1 MLHGFLNPHLPLL
14 LLPVNPKSTFSLLL
28 LIRVQCKKP
37 APSPI
42 QINKKPENI
51 PQPYEKPKTPVIPKL
66 VPPSPPPVKEVVE
79 IVEPLKEKKMDSLT
93 TPKQSS
99 LVEQMKTFKRISLN
113 EYNNESRKQ
122 IEVVDTSHQV
132 TPKKQKMPIVFG
144 NQKKIKFYV

>member
-1 MLHGFLNPHLPLL
+1 M
-14 LLPVNPKSTFSLLL
+14 
-28 LIRVQCKKP
+28 KKP
-37 APSPI
+37 APAPI
-42 QINKKPENI
+42 QINKKPENL

-66 VPPSPPPVKEVVE
+66 VPPSPPLIKEVVE

-99 LVEQMKTFKRISLN
+99 LVEQMKTFKRVSLN